1 MTPDEEAEFMAEAR
15 LSQLQK
21 GILRAIWDET
31 LHLETALE
39 ARGEHDLLRRVEV
52 LQLWHRWGDK
62 PGLQTLIAAHLGVSK
77 STICR
82 DLQKIFPLMTDCP
95 TCGQLRPRYW
105 FAEE

>member
-1 MTPDEEAEFMAEAR
+1 
-15 LSQLQK
+15 
-21 GILRAIWDET
+21 
-31 LHLETALE
+31 
-39 ARGEHDLLRRVEV
+39 
-52 LQLWHRWGDK
+52 
-62 PGLQTLIAAHLGVSK
+62 VSK